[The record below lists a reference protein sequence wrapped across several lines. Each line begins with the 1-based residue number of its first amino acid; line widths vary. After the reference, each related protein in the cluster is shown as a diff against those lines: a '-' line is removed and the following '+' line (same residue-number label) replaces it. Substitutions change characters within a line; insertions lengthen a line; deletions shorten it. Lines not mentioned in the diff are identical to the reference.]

1 MTGSEKV
8 FFDTAPFIYL
18 IEDNPKYAKNVAN
31 YIADQIILFES
42 RLFTSVIT
50 IAEFSVKPKR
60 NSELGIIEK
69 FKSKLREHQ
78 FVIVDITEHIAELS
92 AELRAKY
99 FSIKNFD
106 ALQLATA
113 ISSGCN
119 KFLTNDHE
127 LKQEKEITVILID
140 DLI

>member
-1 MTGSEKV
+1 VTGSEKV

-78 FVIVDITEHIAELS
+78 FVIVERTSVRDS
-92 AELRAKY
+92 
-99 FSIKNFD
+99 
-106 ALQLATA
+106 
-113 ISSGCN
+113 
-119 KFLTNDHE
+119 
-127 LKQEKEITVILID
+127 
-140 DLI
+140 